1 MSTDPLTEARTIVLN
16 LTNKQTKEAS
26 NLQVDDENATYTLNL
41 KTPIDVPQIAK
52 PQIGLYNANI
62 ANTFKNIA
70 VRFQNTKIRFHA
82 GLMRVYDPRQRPNP
96 LFPAENKNDSFG
108 PQYFG
113 SVVDYCEY
121 GNANQSSIFTGDL
134 EFGGEFTDYRKN
146 YDYPDDI
153 TIEIPDG
160 NYILSD
166 IEREI
171 NKQLVA
177 KTKKTDKGTWFHY
190 FDVAAKSLA
199 GQQYATPPDR
209 GHQPFTGVVFVDP
222 EQGQEGDQWYQPCLG
237 VANPRIDDEYGSTS
251 ADIQDPALTFEELQ
265 ILCDPDVQDE
275 DAESDQHKRIP
286 RLYARH
292 IKGVNLKYNSIKN
305 RIEIITVGNASVL
318 VEGTQDLTDPSK
330 VNKDGPIVSTL
341 ATKAL
346 GFDDTVLA
354 HTNPSSKHY
363 LISIDYSKFTPTL
376 SLTDEASL
384 TSVFARF
391 ERHKIPGFHD
401 PLVEP
406 LLNNFV
412 GYILRSSETTDF
424 RGKILRHG
432 VGHYYIEVTQGT
444 IPEPEVGG
452 VTKYL
457 RLYEPDG
464 TTPVTSGTYANDWTF
479 PFKTKR
485 VPQYVDLAA
494 PIKPLR
500 AAGFPVVNA
509 TGVTSMTPVVQIDH
523 VMFRFPQAMGNI
535 DDRWRHATR
544 RLGFDGVGADAHRL
558 LHEYSSGTT
567 TPIAPAQGLVGADNE
582 KLNYIVGMGDSII
595 NPTAYTQAGNQ
606 LVLNKYMPTNILTQT
621 ITAVQVGSIQQVRT
635 LHVNVPGLVEA
646 SYDHNGERSAY
657 QLATIPLTV
666 APGAI
671 EAYQVDAPMFLPC
684 TQNLQ
689 IDSINFTITDQ
700 DDEPIDM
707 QGGRFELSVVIRWD
721 AWSGDPLMLAPTSEV
736 RSLAFQQDLTA
747 AQGAVPMLPRR
758 PLQS

>member
-1 MSTDPLTEARTIVLN
+1 
-16 LTNKQTKEAS
+16 
-26 NLQVDDENATYTLNL
+26 
-41 KTPIDVPQIAK
+41 
-52 PQIGLYNANI
+52 
-62 ANTFKNIA
+62 
-70 VRFQNTKIRFHA
+70 
-82 GLMRVYDPRQRPNP
+82 
-96 LFPAENKNDSFG
+96 
-108 PQYFG
+108 
-113 SVVDYCEY
+113 
-121 GNANQSSIFTGDL
+121 
-134 EFGGEFTDYRKN
+134 
-146 YDYPDDI
+146 
-153 TIEIPDG
+153 
-160 NYILSD
+160 
-166 IEREI
+166 
-171 NKQLVA
+171 
-177 KTKKTDKGTWFHY
+177 
-190 FDVAAKSLA
+190 
-199 GQQYATPPDR
+199 
-209 GHQPFTGVVFVDP
+209 
-222 EQGQEGDQWYQPCLG
+222 
-237 VANPRIDDEYGSTS
+237 
-251 ADIQDPALTFEELQ
+251 
-265 ILCDPDVQDE
+265 DVQDE

-500 AAGFPVVNA
+500 
-509 TGVTSMTPVVQIDH
+509 
-523 VMFRFPQAMGNI
+523 
-535 DDRWRHATR
+535 
-544 RLGFDGVGADAHRL
+544 
-558 LHEYSSGTT
+558 
-567 TPIAPAQGLVGADNE
+567 
-582 KLNYIVGMGDSII
+582 
-595 NPTAYTQAGNQ
+595 
-606 LVLNKYMPTNILTQT
+606 
-621 ITAVQVGSIQQVRT
+621 
-635 LHVNVPGLVEA
+635 
-646 SYDHNGERSAY
+646 
-657 QLATIPLTV
+657 
-666 APGAI
+666 
-671 EAYQVDAPMFLPC
+671 
-684 TQNLQ
+684 
-689 IDSINFTITDQ
+689 
-700 DDEPIDM
+700 
-707 QGGRFELSVVIRWD
+707 
-721 AWSGDPLMLAPTSEV
+721 
-736 RSLAFQQDLTA
+736 
-747 AQGAVPMLPRR
+747 
-758 PLQS
+758 